1 MALTQSVAFIGGG
14 NMATALIH
22 GLLET
27 HTARAEQLLVSD
39 VRPEGLEHLR
49 QRYGVATTNDNRSA
63 CTRDVVVLSV
73 KPQTFA
79 ALLPEIAPHIGEQR
93 LVISIAAGVP
103 LQAIEQCLPKARVV
117 RAMPN
122 TPALVSE
129 GATALAAGAR
139 ATADDLAL
147 ATSIFASVGRVVQ
160 VDDAHMDAVTALS
173 GSGPAYVFLLAEALA
188 RAGAELG
195 LDPQTAAVLAAQT
208 LYGAGKLL
216 VQSSEA
222 PSELRRKV
230 TSPGGTT
237 AAGIGVLESHH
248 FANTIAACLRAA
260 CLRGRELGEA
270 AADALKAQS

>member
-22 GLLET
+22 GLLEK
-27 HTARAEQLLVSD
+27 HTTRAEQLLVSD
-39 VRPEGLEHLR
+39 IRPEGLEQLR
-49 QRYGVATTNDNRSA
+49 QRYGVETTHDNRLA
-63 CTRDVVVLSV
+63 CAREIVVLGV
-73 KPQTFA
+73 KPQTFG
-79 ALLPEIAPHIGEQR
+79 ALLPEIAPHIGEHT

-103 LQAIEQCLPKARVV
+103 LHAIEQRLPRARVV

-139 ATADDLAL
+139 ATADDVAL
-147 ATSIFASVGRVVQ
+147 ATTIFASVGRVVQ
-160 VDDAHMDAVTALS
+160 VDDANMDAVTALS
-173 GSGPAYVFLLAEALA
+173 GSGPAYVFLLAEALS

-195 LDPQTAAVLAAQT
+195 LAPETAAVLAAQT

-216 VQSSEA
+216 AQSAES

-260 CLRGRELGEA
+260 CMRGRELGEA
-270 AADALKAQS
+270 AADALKAE